1 VSIIIAPAVFD
12 SSVNRI
18 SEDGVFT
25 FQLSGSLSEGVHIL
39 GSISDDTLACAYTS
53 GSFSVLTSTFSPG
66 SSSGRE
72 VTLVSLD
79 FSLEGNHS
87 RVNIGVREILELN
100 IGGSV
105 PRIRGVDTDIFTARV
120 STVIIGVGTANI
132 TINSDSQSFALEL
145 NVNLVPLIHGEGGAR
160 ITTIVSLSRTALS
173 NVHFG
178 GVTEEPDAGDSA

>member
-18 SEDGVFT
+18 SEDGVVT
-25 FQLSGSLSEGVHIL
+25 SQLSGSLSEGVLIL
-39 GSISDDTLACAYTS
+39 GSISDDSLACAYTS
-53 GSFSVLTSTFSPG
+53 GSTSVLTSTFSPG

-72 VTLVSLD
+72 VTLISLD

-105 PRIRGVDTDIFTARV
+105 PRIRGVDTDIGTARV
-120 STVIIGVGTANI
+120 STTIIGVGTANI

-145 NVNLVPLIHGEGGAR
+145 NVNLIPLIHGEGGAR

-173 NVHFG
+173 NVHSG
-178 GVTEEPDAGDSA
+178 AVTEEPDTGDSA